1 MLNDLGYASDC
12 SGSTTAT
19 TRRARAGDPSPSRS
33 STERLSL
40 AMPGLRWLS
49 LGEMTREESS
59 CLVMGRSGNAAKF
72 LPTGHQLG
80 AFRQLKG

>member
-40 AMPGLRWLS
+40 AMPGLRWLP
-49 LGEMTREESS
+49 LGEMTREVNRLACHGQVRQRGKIFARRGTSW
-59 CLVMGRSGNAAKF
+59 VPSGS
-72 LPTGHQLG
+72 
-80 AFRQLKG
+80 